1 MGVGQKVMSS
11 SGVVIIAVLLL
22 VQGQG
27 GRASSQVQNNVSN
40 LLSWGAKEIV
50 SSGGCNL
57 FRGRWVVDSSYPL
70 YQPSSCPFID
80 SEFDCIKYGRP
91 DKQYLKYAWKPDS
104 CDLPRFDGGELL
116 KRWRGKK
123 VMFVGDS
130 LSLNMWNS
138 LACMI
143 HASVP
148 TAKITYSRQET
159 LSYSHM
165 LPLRWDYVQDGPKVN
180 KDMDRL
186 LAFYKGLTTWAR
198 WVDQNV
204 DSSKTK
210 VFFQGISPTHY
221 MGNEWKSSS
230 TKNCNGEQLP
240 LEGAKYPA
248 GTPEAAVVV
257 NKVLSRITKP
267 VTLLDITFLSQL
279 RKDAHPS
286 MYGGGGDHSGV
297 DCSHWCLPGL
307 PDTWNHLLYAS
318 VTMSAQNQNAAN
330 TGLLRHVPD
339 GRRGLSR
346 SWNLLLCAAFISF
359 SHIDP
364 QLNPDIFVAAERS
377 RGRDIWDNV
386 GFVADTQEMEVW
398 SGVIVSVLE
407 VVVACF
413 GACGLP
419 FSSPTLANRLG
430 SEKRQVPANL
440 EADSALKASWV
451 AWQFPRPIIPL
462 NHSLILLNPPIP
474 RNAILLLQIVQQLIN
489 QRNITIH
496 YELKPIQKS
505 NAFCS
510 GDSVQFHSDIGVA
523 DQRSG
528 RRHLR
533 DDVGDVADA
542 QEMEV
547 RRGIVSALEVV
558 VAGSG
563 AGVHE
568 SGDRKRFSVACFV
581 GSVCGYVDCV

>member
-1 MGVGQKVMSS
+1 MGVGQKVLS

-104 CDLPRFDGGELL
+104 CDLPR
-116 KRWRGKK
+116 
-123 VMFVGDS
+123 
-130 LSLNMWNS
+130 
-138 LACMI
+138 
-143 HASVP
+143 
-148 TAKITYSRQET
+148 
-159 LSYSHM
+159 
-165 LPLRWDYVQDGPKVN
+165 WDYVQDGPKVS

-330 TGLLRHVPD
+330 TGIRHAPD
-339 GRRGLSR
+339 GRGGLSR
-346 SWNLLLCAAFISF
+346 SWNLLLCAAFISLYCTISELEPTHKDETNTGF
-359 SHIDP
+359 ETVMVAVEYNPLQYPSIPKIHHPSEPFPYSSQSTNSQEHNIP
-364 QLNPDIFVAAERS
+364 ASNSSLNPDVFVAAERS

-386 GFVADTQEMEVW
+386 WFVADTQEMEVL
-398 SGVIVSVLE
+398 SGVVSVLE
-407 VVVACF
+407 VVVAGF
-413 GACGLP
+413 GAC
-419 FSSPTLANRLG
+419 
-430 SEKRQVPANL
+430 
-440 EADSALKASWV
+440 
-451 AWQFPRPIIPL
+451 QFPRPIIPL

-474 RNAILLLQIVQQLIN
+474 RNTILLLQIVQQLIN

-510 GDSVQFHSDIGVA
+510 GDSVQFHSDIGVT

-528 RRHLR
+528 RRDLR
-533 DDVGDVADA
+533 DDVGHVADA

-568 SGDRKRFSVACFV
+568 SGDRKRFSVGCFV

>member
-27 GRASSQVQNNVSN
+27 GRGAQVQNNVSN

-50 SSGGCNL
+50 SPGGCNL

-80 SEFDCIKYGRP
+80 PEFDCIKYGRP

-159 LSYSHM
+159 LSYVTFKGYGVTLYLYHTTYLVDIVKEKIGRVLKLDSIQQGKAWLGMDVLIFNSWHWWTHKGRSQ
-165 LPLRWDYVQDGPKVN
+165 PWDYVQDGPKVS

-204 DSSKTK
+204 DPSKTK

-257 NKVLSRITKP
+257 NKVLSRIAKP

-318 VTMSAQNQNAAN
+318 VTM
-330 TGLLRHVPD
+330 
-339 GRRGLSR
+339 
-346 SWNLLLCAAFISF
+346 F
-359 SHIDP
+359 
-364 QLNPDIFVAAERS
+364 
-377 RGRDIWDNV
+377 
-386 GFVADTQEMEVW
+386 
-398 SGVIVSVLE
+398 
-407 VVVACF
+407 
-413 GACGLP
+413 
-419 FSSPTLANRLG
+419 
-430 SEKRQVPANL
+430 
-440 EADSALKASWV
+440 
-451 AWQFPRPIIPL
+451 
-462 NHSLILLNPPIP
+462 
-474 RNAILLLQIVQQLIN
+474 
-489 QRNITIH
+489 
-496 YELKPIQKS
+496 
-505 NAFCS
+505 
-510 GDSVQFHSDIGVA
+510 
-523 DQRSG
+523 
-528 RRHLR
+528 
-533 DDVGDVADA
+533 
-542 QEMEV
+542 
-547 RRGIVSALEVV
+547 
-558 VAGSG
+558 
-563 AGVHE
+563 
-568 SGDRKRFSVACFV
+568 
-581 GSVCGYVDCV
+581 